1 MHVLKKALEKII
13 HNSKLCGQNID
24 ITEVD
29 IENARL
35 AALLHDVG
43 HYPYSHALDKLIP
56 DDHESYS
63 VSLIQNH
70 FAQYIDGRNTTA
82 KDVVKLIEGKGT
94 LKKRFLNSLI
104 SSQLDVDK
112 FDYLLRDSHYAGV
125 KYGIFDL
132 DRLIDSLLVIDDDL
146 VVSDKGYYA
155 AEQLI
160 VARYYMFEQVY
171 YHRPKR
177 AFEGMARNAAALM
190 TEDRELGYPSLQE
203 LQNSQ
208 QLKMFPQTNDSWFL
222 NRLIHSSNHETNKIA
237 IQIQKR
243 IPYTVIVDSDTIKNK
258 GGKRE
263 DPKTSSGLVGGIE
276 SDLRA
281 NLERLG
287 MHQSSIIFDEF
298 QSIPYR
304 LRPYTRLPEGKDEPD
319 TVLIYN
325 QKIGSVEPIEER
337 SLIINALA
345 TNIINKRRIYALES
359 EKHKVSDI
367 LSKYSDSL
375 G

>member
-1 MHVLKKALEKII
+1 MLRSL
-13 HNSKLCGQNID
+13 
-24 ITEVD
+24 
-29 IENARL
+29 
-35 AALLHDVG
+35 VG
-43 HYPYSHALDKLIP
+43 SEMCIRDR
-56 DDHESYS
+56 
-63 VSLIQNH
+63 
-70 FAQYIDGRNTTA
+70 YIDGRNTTA

-171 YHRPKR
+171 YHRTKR